1 MSHLLGLD
9 APGWVPRYKHN
20 VIVYLWVYGIL
31 GGVTGITNN
40 ALLSYLDIVAPKVV
54 TGLDSISAVSTVL
67 MAMMILT
74 VHNLGYRKILLVA
87 APITVF
93 SLVATT
99 VTTNSLAIVIAY
111 LISQTTIG
119 LYDYMYP
126 LMFSVYVP
134 EKVRTKLFTVVMSV
148 NLICQTVVTFFGG
161 KLVVWFFSKL
171 QGLTYNRASEWTA
184 HQDLMH
190 HAMLMNYSMAYKWII
205 FVAVAMNVVAFFITF
220 GLKEQPADYRTVTS
234 KEATENDE
242 KHKLSN
248 YKKLAT
254 KPVIMFIVYIALVQ
268 MGAQLV
274 TPYFPIYLNN
284 YLHIPRGITSTIN
297 TIQTAAMFIGYFTAP
312 FLEKKLGTVVA
323 VASSTIA
330 CVPLMIIMGSGRALG
345 SGMALIVIITVTLFL
360 RSGIANATMPV
371 QNNLQ
376 MLLVDKDLRPAFTAL
391 ANLILGAVGFIDG
404 LFTEFYLLRTMS
416 GYATAYYIA
425 SALYLIGSI
434 CLLVALTRKYNRI
447 GKATSKSADSNIE
460 FTSDEK
466 EE

>member
-1 MSHLLGLD
+1 MNHLLGLD
-9 APGWVPRYKHN
+9 ATGWVPRYKHN
-20 VIVYLWVYGIL
+20 VIVYLWIYGIL

-40 ALLSYLDIVAPKVV
+40 ALLSYLDIVTPKVV
-54 TGLDSISAVSTVL
+54 TGINSISAVSTVL
-67 MAMMILT
+67 MAIMILN
-74 VHNLGYRKILLVA
+74 VHSFGYKKVLLLA

-93 SLVATT
+93 SLLATT
-99 VTTNSLAIVIAY
+99 MTTNTLVIVIAY

-171 QGLTYNRASEWTA
+171 QGLTYHHASDWTA

-190 HAMLMNYSMAYKWII
+190 HAMLSNYSTAYKYII
-205 FVAVAMNVVAFFITF
+205 LVAVAMNVIAFFITL
-220 GLKEQPADYRTVTS
+220 GLKEQTADYRTVAD
-234 KEATENDE
+234 EVATENKKKFD
-242 KHKLSN
+242 LTS

-254 KPVIMFIVYIALVQ
+254 KPVIMFIVYVSLVQ
-268 MGAQLV
+268 MGALLI
-274 TPYFPIYLNN
+274 TPYIPIYLNN
-284 YLHIPRGITSTIN
+284 YLHIPRGVTSTIN
-297 TIQTAAMFIGYFTAP
+297 TIQTAAMFIGYFAAP
-312 FLEKKLGTVVA
+312 FLERKLGTVVA

-345 SGMALIVIITVTLFL
+345 SGAILVTVVTITLFL
-360 RSGIANATMPV
+360 RAGIANSTMPV

-391 ANLILGAVGFIDG
+391 VNLVLSAVGFIDG
-404 LFTEFYLLRTMS
+404 LFTEFFLLKEMS
-416 GYATAYYIA
+416 GYAIAYYVA
-425 SALYLIGSI
+425 GGLYLLGSAF
-434 CLLVALTRKYNRI
+434 LLVTLTKKYNRI
-447 GKATSKSADSNIE
+447 GNHDIVAEHGKAAED
-460 FTSDEK
+460 
-466 EE
+466 